1 MNMFESDALISAAK
15 DQRTEREQLVFLSK
29 KRVRALEKKLLVSAK
44 HRNVNA
50 ALRRVCYVLHE
61 LVQRHIM
68 RSSTAHRDQATFVYC
83 GHILKE
89 MGLRPKTNPA
99 FDQSAEDLRLDVI
112 RSSFEY
118 RNLRNKLLASLAI
131 IADLPERTAGNG
143 SPEYQRGMR
152 EGYRRAS
159 EIAILFL
166 EDLSSED

>member
-1 MNMFESDALISAAK
+1 MDAVSADTLINAAQHQK
-15 DQRTEREQLVFLSK
+15 VERGEMIFLAK
-29 KRVRALEKKLLVSAK
+29 KQARVLEKKLLVSEK

-50 ALRRVCYVLHE
+50 ALRNVCFVLHD
-61 LVQRHIM
+61 LVQRYVM
-68 RSSTAHRDQATFVYC
+68 KAATAQRDYATFVYC

-89 MGLRPKTNPA
+89 MGLRPKTNPV

-118 RNLRNKLLASLAI
+118 RNIRNKLLASLAI
-131 IADLPERTAGNG
+131 IADLPERSVGNG

-166 EDLSSED
+166 EDLSSEG

>member
-1 MNMFESDALISAAK
+1 MSMTMSNSLISAAHE
-15 DQRTEREQLVFLSK
+15 QRVEREQLVFLSK
-29 KRVRALEKKLLVSAK
+29 KRARVLEKKLLVSDK
-44 HRNVNA
+44 HRNVNS

-68 RSSTAHRDQATFVYC
+68 KSSTAQRDHATFVYC

-89 MGLRPKTNPA
+89 MGLRPRTNPA

-131 IADLPERTAGNG
+131 IADLPEKAVGNG

-159 EIAILFL
+159 DIAILFL
-166 EDLSSED
+166 EDLSSEG